1 MKRHP
6 AIEAAVNYEVSL
18 LDLQVRSERR
28 AWRIAIVSTAL
39 LAATLVGLVMLLPL
53 KRSEP
58 FVVLANTNTGVATVA
73 RLADRLPLSASASEA
88 VDRAN
93 LASFIRARES
103 YDSGTLGDRDW
114 NQVFAMADDDVASA
128 YRAVHAPTNPSQPF
142 RVYGISQ
149 AVRPRISTLQIAAEP
164 INGYRKATL
173 RFARQVVD
181 KHSGT
186 ARDADHWIAEI
197 EYRYRPDLP
206 MDDRDRLLN
215 PLGFR
220 VRSYRVDRDFTAGG
234 AS

>member
-1 MKRHP
+1 
-6 AIEAAVNYEVSL
+6 V
-18 LDLQVRSERR
+18 
-28 AWRIAIVSTAL
+28 
-39 LAATLVGLVMLLPL
+39 
-53 KRSEP
+53 
-58 FVVLANTNTGVATVA
+58 
-73 RLADRLPLSASASEA
+73 
-88 VDRAN
+88 
-93 LASFIRARES
+93 
-103 YDSGTLGDRDW
+103 
-114 NQVFAMADDDVASA
+114 
-128 YRAVHAPTNPSQPF
+128 
-142 RVYGISQ
+142 
-149 AVRPRISTLQIAAEP
+149 
-164 INGYRKATL
+164 